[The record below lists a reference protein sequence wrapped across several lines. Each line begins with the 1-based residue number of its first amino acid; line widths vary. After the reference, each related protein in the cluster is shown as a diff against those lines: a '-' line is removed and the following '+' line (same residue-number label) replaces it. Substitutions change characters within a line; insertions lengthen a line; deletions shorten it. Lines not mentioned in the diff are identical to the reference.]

1 MEWYQDLLV
10 LASKEYNFDIRA
22 FKIESAFK
30 WGNPPI
36 EIFTFNKNG
45 KKYIIDFEPG
55 WLPQRRQTRAE
66 LDFIC
71 YLAENNISVA
81 RPLKTINNELIISTQ
96 NNGKDFNIT
105 VFEMESG
112 QFWDKNDPDKWNN
125 KIFFNWGKLM
135 GDMHRLAKD
144 YKRSNKYNIPD
155 IFNRDYE
162 GWGSAF
168 DCLKVYSEIYKI
180 TKELLD
186 EFITFPRDRD
196 SYGLIHCDMHQNN
209 FHIDGDKI
217 NLFDF
222 GDNIYAWFA
231 LDIGIA
237 LFHALWWGRKN
248 DKGNDFTHAIIDN
261 FIKGYLSV
269 NHLSD
274 FWLSKIPMF
283 VKYRQISCFVPWF
296 FNPEDINDNQRE
308 WIHNIENDI
317 VFDDIDLKYISNI
330 IKNVKL

>member
-1 MEWYQDLLV
+1 MEWYQDLLE
-10 LASKEYNFDIRA
+10 LAAKEYNFDINT
-22 FKIESAFK
+22 FKVKEAFK
-30 WGNPPI
+30 WGNPPV
-36 EIFTFNKNG
+36 EIFTFHKDG

-81 RPLKTINNELIISTQ
+81 KPLKTINNELIISTQ

-105 VFEMESG
+105 AFEMASG
-112 QFWDKNDPDKWNN
+112 RFWDKNDPDRWNN

-144 YKRSNKYNIPD
+144 YKRSDKYDIPD
-155 IFNRDYE
+155 IFDRDYE

-168 DCLKVYSEIYKI
+168 DCLKKYSKIYKI
-180 TKELLD
+180 TDELLG

-222 GDNIYAWFA
+222 GDNIYAWFV

-237 LFHALWWGRKN
+237 LFHALWWGRKD
-248 DKGNDFTHAIIDN
+248 DKGNDFTKAIIDN
-261 FIKGYLSV
+261 FLKGYLSA
-269 NHLSD
+269 NHLSG

-296 FNPEDINDNQRE
+296 FNPEDINDSQRE
-308 WIHNIENDI
+308 WIYNIENDI

-330 IKNVKL
+330 IKSVEI